1 MYGIVRYVPCGDV
14 KNEFGIFWDEI
25 ELLGKGLDCSFVAGK
40 ILMKNKYMDKMQFQQ
55 RLVGL
60 QEHMMSFAIKLTAN
74 RDDALDLL
82 QDTTLKVLDNQEKF
96 VDNVNFAGW
105 VMTIMRNIF
114 INNYHKVVRI
124 QSLVDQNADLYNLNV
139 TNDSISGSPDKICR
153 IQEVTKAIAELNNEF
168 KVPFSL
174 YLNGY
179 KYHEIAEKLDLPL
192 GTVKSRI
199 FFARKELQKVLK
211 DYRYS

>member
-1 MYGIVRYVPCGDV
+1 
-14 KNEFGIFWDEI
+14 
-25 ELLGKGLDCSFVAGK
+25 
-40 ILMKNKYMDKMQFQQ
+40 MQFQQ

-82 QDTTLKVLDNQEKF
+82 QDTLKVLDNQEKF
-96 VDNVNFAGW
+96 VDNINFAGW

-114 INNYHKVVRI
+114 INNYHKVVRV
-124 QSLVDQNADLYNLNV
+124 QSIVDQNADLYNLNV
-139 TNDSISGSPDKICR
+139 PNDSISGSPDKIYQ
-153 IQEVTKAIAELNNEF
+153 IQEVTRVVAGLSSEL
-168 KVPFSL
+168 KIPFSL

-179 KYHEIAEKLDLPL
+179 KYHEIAEELDLPL

-199 FFARKELQKVLK
+199 FFARKELQNTLK
-211 DYRYS
+211 DYQYA